1 MNSYKTITNTS
12 EGIYKEK
19 GSKFIAYAYP
29 VNTLEEIKSIIDEL
43 KKKYYD
49 ARHICYAYAL
59 GANGAIFRA
68 NDDGEPS
75 GTAGKPIHGVL
86 LSNNITYTLIAVIR
100 YFGGVKLGTSGLIH
114 AYREAAA
121 DAILNNEIIEKT
133 VDIFFQIS
141 FEYPL
146 LNEVMRIMKEEDCIM
161 LKQNFEMTCEISF
174 KISKANAEKVAQRL
188 EKISGLVLEQ
198 QED

>member
-1 MNSYKTITNTS
+1 LNSYFTIKSTS

-29 VNTLEEIKSIIDEL
+29 VRSIDEIKTILDGL
-43 KKKYYD
+43 KKEYYD
-49 ARHICYAYAL
+49 ARHICYAYSLEAD
-59 GANGAIFRA
+59 GSAYRS

-86 LSNNITYTLIAVIR
+86 LSNNITFALIVVVR

-121 DAILNNEIIEKT
+121 DVILNNEIIERT
-133 VDIFFQIS
+133 VDLEYLIR
-141 FEYPL
+141 FEYHERRKL
-146 LNEVMRIMKEEDCIM
+146 R
-161 LKQNFEMTCEISF
+161 
-174 KISKANAEKVAQRL
+174 NAYAA
-188 EKISGLVLEQ
+188 I
-198 QED
+198 